1 MLISHGLCWSRSAES
16 SIPFPRKR
24 WPRRNTTH
32 GTRPL
37 WLPAGADPI
46 LEISLIISYGIK
58 PGTPQALWDT
68 PMQDAT
74 AGNAGQS
81 QAPGTA
87 PYTPCK
93 EWSILFQHHIR
104 ELFALSS
111 QSSCS
116 PGLVLQRF
124 PLALPSI
131 NNNLFSSSSHTSK
144 NWSCLL
150 NFFSDHSYCTHYFIP
165 LHKAQLTMPVPP
177 TLKMSRVPRDWQQS
191 WNHRTISL
199 EKTVKTI
206 KSSCQHSTAKS
217 TI

>member
-150 NFFSDHSYCTHYFIP
+150 NFFFWSFT
-165 LHKAQLTMPVPP
+165 LHTLLYP
-177 TLKMSRVPRDWQQS
+177 TSQ
-191 WNHRTISL
+191 
-199 EKTVKTI
+199 
-206 KSSCQHSTAKS
+206 S
-217 TI
+217 TINNACPSYPEDEQSSKGLTTILKS